1 MRPGSEF
8 GFSLSLEDE
17 ENVYGGHSGS
27 GWFSTGAQKSVVYD
41 IPISEI
47 DDFPDHP
54 FTVKMNEDMDSLI
67 ESIRNSGVITPVT
80 LRKKAD
86 GRYEMISGHR
96 RKMACECLGLKTIR
110 AEIEEMTDDEAVIRM
125 VDSNLSRTVIAP
137 SEKAKAYRMKADAMK
152 RQGKRTDLTSDQV
165 GPKSGE
171 TTAHLIGLEHGDS
184 QSQVKRYIRLNELI
198 PELLE
203 KVDAGGVPLTTGVEL
218 SYLPEAAQ
226 QSILEHI
233 ARENRVPSL
242 AQAAALKELSRLG
255 ELSEEVILSTLSD
268 GGKKQGSKGKSISY
282 KTVREYIPDTVPMEQ
297 YSEYVCAAL
306 RFYREH
312 CEKMF

>member
-8 GFSLSLEDE
+8 GFSLSLEE
-17 ENVYGGHSGS
+17 EDVYGGHSGS

-47 DDFPDHP
+47 DDFPNHP

-203 KVDAGGVPLTTGVEL
+203 KVDEGDVPLTTGVEL

-312 CEKMF
+312 CENMC